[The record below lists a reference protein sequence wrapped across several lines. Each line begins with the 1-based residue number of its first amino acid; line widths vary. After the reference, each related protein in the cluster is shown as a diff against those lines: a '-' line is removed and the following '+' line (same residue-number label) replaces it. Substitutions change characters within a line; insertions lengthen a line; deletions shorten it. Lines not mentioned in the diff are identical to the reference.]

1 MQLLSQYSTFILITL
16 MILLGVTLVIG
27 IAAMGSQ
34 RFGPAF
40 RNKVMRVRLAL
51 DGLVVLVLGLWIL
64 SGI

>member
-1 MQLLSQYSTFILITL
+1 MELLAQYSAATLITL
-16 MILLGVTLVIG
+16 MILLAVTLVIG
-27 IAAMGSQ
+27 VAAMGSQ

-51 DGLVVLVLGLWIL
+51 HGLVVLVLGLLIL